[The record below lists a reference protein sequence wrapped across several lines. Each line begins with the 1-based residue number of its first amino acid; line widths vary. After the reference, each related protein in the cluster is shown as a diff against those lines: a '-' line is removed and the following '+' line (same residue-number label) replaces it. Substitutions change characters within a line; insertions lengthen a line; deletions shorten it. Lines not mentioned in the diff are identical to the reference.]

1 MISTWRLLTC
11 HDRILLYADNICCL
25 AILKV
30 FNHDWKWWSSD
41 MMFTDW
47 SWVMTITITITIT
60 IILIRRVLALTS
72 AAAQWHIR
80 FPMERTWARR
90 RCRILILDTVIET
103 IFGIIIKRTFET
115 SSIYA
120 SSLISII
127 IIRPGSSPYNS
138 PRSLQSTASDH
149 RWTHILIAT
158 PLQGAPKSPPFNWS
172 LYI

>member
-1 MISTWRLLTC
+1 
-11 HDRILLYADNICCL
+11 
-25 AILKV
+25 
-30 FNHDWKWWSSD
+30 
-41 MMFTDW
+41 
-47 SWVMTITITITIT
+47 MTITMTIT

-127 IIRPGSSPYNS
+127 IIIQALHLITAHDLYNQL
-138 PRSLQSTASDH
+138 RVIIGEHIFSLPPLCKEHLNLHPST
-149 RWTHILIAT
+149 
-158 PLQGAPKSPPFNWS
+158 